1 MKIMNNN
8 YKKLI
13 SKINTLEKNKSKK
26 EEKIKELQSSLNEDN
41 KELKRLY
48 SFKEAFDKTSNE
60 LDQYLSDINED

>member
-1 MKIMNNN
+1 MNNN

-60 LDQYLSDINED
+60 LDQYLSDAGEY

>member
-1 MKIMNNN
+1 MNNN

-48 SFKEAFDKTSNE
+48 SFKKLKSYNHHLMKTIKN
-60 LDQYLSDINED
+60 

>member
-60 LDQYLSDINED
+60 LDQYLSDVGEY

>member
-1 MKIMNNN
+1 MNNN

-26 EEKIKELQSSLNEDN
+26 EEKIKELQSSLNDDN

-48 SFKEAFDKTSNE
+48 SFKETFDKTSNE
-60 LDQYLSDINED
+60 LDQYLSDAGEY

>member
-60 LDQYLSDINED
+60 LDQYLSDAGEY

>member
-1 MKIMNNN
+1 MNNN

-48 SFKEAFDKTSNE
+48 SFKEAFDKTCNE
-60 LDQYLSDINED
+60 LDQYLSDVGED

>member
-1 MKIMNNN
+1 MNNN

-60 LDQYLSDINED
+60 LDQYLSDVGEY

>member
-1 MKIMNNN
+1 MNNN